1 MNYYYDTLINLQDN
15 YRYFYEWDKNDYI
28 EGVKKIYIVCVNS
41 NTYEDLFKNIIC
53 VSNTFL
59 EKIYNKC
66 KLKNGKIIPY
76 ICIFSDTKNACIIEF
91 DSNGKS
97 ISKSS
102 LLLEDELN
110 VCELAYSIDKEFFDY
125 EILEKEKNKEMT
137 IQEEQIKKLIV
148 LEIKKC
154 VEEKN
159 YSKLKFIFLEWF
171 NYLEEDIDL
180 IIDKINETL
189 LKPLT
194 EKEFEIYNIIKLSY
208 NNV

>member
-15 YRYFYEWDKNDYI
+15 YRYFYEWDKNDCI

-41 NTYEDLFKNIIC
+41 NTYEDIFKNIIC
-53 VSNTFL
+53 VSKTFL

-66 KLKNGKIIPY
+66 KLKNGKTIPY

-137 IQEEQIKKLIV
+137 FQEEQIKKLIL

-180 IIDKINETL
+180 IIVKINETL
-189 LKPLT
+189 LRPLT
-194 EKEFEIYNIIKLSY
+194 EKEFEIYKIIKLSY

>member
-41 NTYEDLFKNIIC
+41 NIYEDLFKNIIC